1 MLMPLR
7 ALLFVCFIYLNLPMP
22 GQLLVGIDTIPV
34 IENGKHLKLAWAG
47 GLNSASFSHVDLN
60 LDGKQDIV
68 AFDKVNSFSYGIFRC
83 YLNKGNSG
91 EATYEYT
98 TLYDPFFPQVQQW
111 AFFYDYN
118 NDGKS
123 DLLTYNI
130 GGIKVFKNTSSA
142 SGTSFSLARSYLYS
156 NATPSTTVTNS
167 TIYASAV
174 SLPGFSD
181 IDNDGDMDVL
191 TFSAGGFQLEYHKN
205 LSKEL
210 YNHSDSLVFELN
222 ETSWGDFSENNCSVV
237 LDQFRASEQALHSG
251 ACLMCFDRDG
261 DGDKDLLMGDVAC
274 NTMNYL
280 QNNGSTVNAHMNDT
294 TKLYP
299 NYPDKASTN
308 TIKLNTY
315 PCGYHLDVD
324 NDNAKDLIVAPNA
337 INSENFNSVWLYKN
351 TSTTSTVSFQYV
363 KSGFLQDE
371 MLEHG
376 QGAYP
381 VLVDVNADGL
391 LDLVVGNFGY
401 YLSGVNK
408 TMLAYYMNTG
418 SGTQPS
424 YSLMTRDFA
433 GISSFAST
441 NTLTGLVPSFGDIDN
456 DGDMDMVLADYYGK
470 IHWVENTAGSG
481 NPMNFT
487 IYKYNHFNITTT
499 NGAPYQ
505 QLIDVDRDNLLD
517 LIVGLRNGR
526 LAYYRNTGTSSA
538 PSFSLIT
545 NTFGNVN
552 VKGSPAL
559 YSTDGSCA
567 PFMFDDGGTYK
578 LLCGSI
584 SGRLFLYDNID
595 GNLSGNF
602 NLLDTNVNKINTGPN
617 SALQFSDINGDGK
630 RDLIVGNYAGGL
642 HFFSSKNAIGLKEQ
656 STPSSSLRLYPNP
669 ASNMVVVDLASAN
682 FELKELLLY
691 DMSGRLVLK
700 TTSKLSVVTLHCE
713 NLQNGVYLLEA
724 RPEDVSQ
731 GVRYQKLVI
740 HK

>member
-1 MLMPLR
+1 MCKKACLFLIV
-7 ALLFVCFIYLNLPMP
+7 LFVNNALR
-22 GQLLVGIDTIPV
+22 GQLLVGADTISCF
-34 IENGKHLKLAWAG
+34 ENGKHLALAWAG

-60 LDGKQDIV
+60 FDAHQDII
-68 AFDKVNSFSYGIFRC
+68 AFDKVNKFSYGIFRC
-83 YLNKGNSG
+83 YLNKGSVG
-91 EATYEYT
+91 ETRYEYT
-98 TLYDPFFPQVQQW
+98 QAYNPWLPQVQQW
-111 AFFYDYN
+111 ACFFDYN
-118 NDGKS
+118 ADGKS
-123 DLLTYNI
+123 DLFTYNV
-130 GGIKVFKNTSSA
+130 GGIRVYKNTSTPGA
-142 SGTSFSLARSYLYS
+142 TSFVLAKNYLVS
-156 NATPSTTVTNS
+156 NTTPSTAPTYN
-167 TIYASAV
+167 TIYSSAV
-174 SLPGFSD
+174 ALPGFTD
-181 IDNDGDMDVL
+181 VDNDGDLDVL

-210 YNHSDSLVFELN
+210 YGHSDSLVYELS
-222 ETSWGDFSENNCSVV
+222 ESTWGDFSENNCSVV

-401 YLSGVNK
+401 YQSGVNK

-456 DGDMDMVLADYYGK
+456 DGDLDMVLADYYGK

-499 NGAPYQ
+499 NGAPYP

-526 LAYYRNTGTSSA
+526 LAYFRNTGTSSA

-602 NLLDTNVNKINTGPN
+602 YLLDTNVNKINTGPN